1 MFRVK
6 WVLFFLICDKYFY
19 MEAHEKTVMSRST
32 LYVSNLLF
40 GALLVTFVAGIAGVY
55 GAEIPQ
61 SGAIVTD
68 AGEVMGLINI
78 SSDGQKIH
86 IDAVTEFTP
95 PEGKVYEGWLVDN
108 NQGASKYTLDVGQFN
123 SDGQLVYDAN
133 LVNAYTYTD
142 FGVTAEPI
150 GDADPRPD
158 TSYIVGYYKLAPPF
172 GK

>member
-1 MFRVK
+1 MNK
-6 WVLFFLICDKYFY
+6 SL
-19 MEAHEKTVMSRST
+19 
-32 LYVSNLLF
+32 LYLSSGVI
-40 GALLVTFVAGIAGVY
+40 GAILVTFVASGTMQVN
-55 GAEIPQ
+55 GASIPQ

-68 AGEVMGLINI
+68 KGEIMGLINVN
-78 SSDGQKIH
+78 SDGQKTH

-108 NQGASKYTLDVGQFN
+108 NQGASKYTLSVGAFN
-123 SDGQLVYDAN
+123 SSGVLVYDAN
-133 LVNAYTYTD
+133 FVNAYTYTD

-150 GDADPRPD
+150 GDTDPRPD

>member
-1 MFRVK
+1 MTSTFIWEV
-6 WVLFFLICDKYFY
+6 
-19 MEAHEKTVMSRST
+19 HEQTVMNRST
-32 LYVSNLLF
+32 LYVINLMF
-40 GALLVTFVAGIAGVY
+40 GAILVTFVAGISGVN

-68 AGEVMGLINI
+68 TGDIMGLINI
-78 SSDGQKIH
+78 NSDGHKIH

-108 NQGASKYTLDVGQFN
+108 NKGASQYTLSVGQFN
-123 SDGQLVYDAN
+123 SSGDLVYDAN

-150 GDADPRPD
+150 DDADPRPD
-158 TSYIVGYYKLAPPF
+158 TSYITGYYKLAPPF